1 MTNEKSVWEVLSKHP
16 VTEKIEKKWYK
27 DKNGNKYSLSYLS
40 WAWAWGEVKDKYPDA
55 SYTVHDD
62 IIYPN
67 NTVEVR
73 VSVTIKG
80 QEHMMWLPVMD
91 YKNNSKP
98 NPTSRDISDARM
110 RCLVKA
116 IAMHGLGHHIYA
128 GEDLPPDDEEEPK
141 KPVAKKPRAK
151 PADKSIKEEPKAK
164 PKSPTEIVA
173 QTNAE
178 NLDIPAAVSEE
189 NWDATKALISE
200 VVKVSS
206 NIEWLNDVYRKNL
219 GPINQ
224 LKDNSPK
231 LYEELMN
238 NFSKRKSELK
248 SKGDQS

>member
-1 MTNEKSVWEVLSKHP
+1 MQVR
-16 VTEKIEKKWYK
+16 
-27 DKNGNKYSLSYLS
+27 
-40 WAWAWGEVKDKYPDA
+40 
-55 SYTVHDD
+55 
-62 IIYPN
+62 IY
-67 NTVEVR
+67 
-73 VSVTIKG
+73 
-80 QEHMMWLPVMD
+80 
-91 YKNNSKP
+91 
-98 NPTSRDISDARM
+98 
-110 RCLVKA
+110 
-116 IAMHGLGHHIYA
+116 
-128 GEDLPPDDEEEPK
+128 PPDDEEEPK

-164 PKSPTEIVA
+164 PKSPTVVV
-173 QTNAE
+173 QTNSDQQQLLAAK
-178 NLDIPAAVSEE
+178 NLDIPHAVSEE
-189 NWDATKALISE
+189 NWDMTKALIAE